1 MAVCAFAPVSRSRPS
16 IAKDVAPHRKLR
28 RPRLRLMHDLHD
40 VESERTAR
48 SYKTVQPASHARY
61 AVWRPYNPASQA
73 PDGLARSRQ
82 NSKVAKPGQAESLA
96 GDGSRPDS
104 PLD

>member
-16 IAKDVAPHRKLR
+16 IAKDVTLHRKLR
-28 RPRLRLMHDLHD
+28 RPRLRLMHDLHN

-48 SYKTVQPASHARY
+48 SYKTVKPASHARY
-61 AVWRPYNPASQA
+61 AFWLPYNPASQA
-73 PDGLARSRQ
+73 QDAGLPAPGKTLRWP
-82 NSKVAKPGQAESLA
+82 NPGKPRVWPGGEHTGL
-96 GDGSRPDS
+96 